1 MQKYL
6 LVALS
11 MLFLGAVNAGLGGSF
26 SESLDEDTDN
36 GIHPECSRIHTDA
49 YIAQAEGKC
58 TYTSH

>member
-1 MQKYL
+1 
-6 LVALS
+6 